1 MLGADKQPKEY
12 PSSLEAWDPV
22 NQKLIWSV
30 PQDNFWNAG
39 TLTTAGNLVF
49 QGRADGKFLAYN
61 AKTGAIVWT
70 FDAGL
75 GISAPPITYKI
86 NGKQYISLLV
96 GFGGGYARGGF
107 DVYKLGWA
115 YRMQTRRLITFSLDG
130 NADMPA
136 MSPPFYPEPIIDP
149 NFKIDNELA
158 RQGSRLYGLCFNC
171 HGGGMYAGGMSPDL
185 RASPIPLDKEAF
197 AMIVRDGFSN
207 DMGMP
212 AYPEATDEHLEALRH
227 FIRKR
232 ATETRPEYEAFMN
245 NQKVDNKDVNAG
257 H

>member
-75 GISAPPITYKI
+75 GFRRRLLLIKLTGS
-86 NGKQYISLLV
+86 NISL
-96 GFGGGYARGGF
+96 Y
-107 DVYKLGWA
+107 W
-115 YRMQTRRLITFSLDG
+115 
-130 NADMPA
+130 
-136 MSPPFYPEPIIDP
+136 
-149 NFKIDNELA
+149 
-158 RQGSRLYGLCFNC
+158 
-171 HGGGMYAGGMSPDL
+171 
-185 RASPIPLDKEAF
+185 
-197 AMIVRDGFSN
+197 
-207 DMGMP
+207 
-212 AYPEATDEHLEALRH
+212 
-227 FIRKR
+227 
-232 ATETRPEYEAFMN
+232 
-245 NQKVDNKDVNAG
+245 
-257 H
+257 